1 MENKFRSKLLT
12 KLFFNSKFIEINL
25 LKNKALY
32 DNSDSSIIELIAKQ
46 VIIDLENWWKNKI
59 DDYDFKEDN
68 KNEFDILIKT
78 DDLKKGTV
86 RKEKIIK
93 DILNENDLNIKSNQN
108 FIVYK
113 IQSNFSV
120 ERLNLALESKKF
132 DNKKSDSEDLY
143 LIDYN

>member
-46 VIIDLENWWKNKI
+46 VIIDLENGGKI
-59 DDYDFKEDN
+59 KLMIMTLKKIIKMSLTFK
-68 KNEFDILIKT
+68 IKT

-86 RKEKIIK
+86 ELK
-93 DILNENDLNIKSNQN
+93 N
-108 FIVYK
+108 Y
-113 IQSNFSV
+113 
-120 ERLNLALESKKF
+120 
-132 DNKKSDSEDLY
+132 
-143 LIDYN
+143 